1 MVTVRLG
8 SKGEDVKILQKY
20 LGLNPDG
27 SFGPNTDKKVK
38 EWQKSKG
45 LVADGIIGPKS
56 WAIILNDQNKS
67 TAVVSNNT
75 TNTSNEKDIIGLSNG
90 IINKICLWET
100 GHKFGY
106 TMQYKDLNGY
116 DLKDAKGHKTYGYGL
131 LYHPVSQK
139 FMDTIKKVWT
149 QKELEELFLIH
160 AKQTANKIDKWAS
173 VNKVKLLQR
182 QKDAIASGCYNF
194 GMGFLIKQICKMI
207 IKNPNDPKIRSTW
220 EHLSDIQ
227 GKKYPG
233 LITRRKEE
241 ARWYFEGK

>member
-1 MVTVRLG
+1 MVTIRLG

-20 LGLNPDG
+20 LGLNPDCN
-27 SFGPNTDKKVK
+27 FGPNTDKKVK

-45 LVADGIIGPKS
+45 LVADGVIGSKS
-56 WAIILNDQNKS
+56 WAIILQDQNK
-67 TAVVSNNT
+67 
-75 TNTSNEKDIIGLSNG
+75 TSMTQVDNPTETDIIGLSKG
-90 IINKICLWET
+90 ILNKICQWET

-106 TMQYKDLNGY
+106 TMQYKDLHGY
-116 DLKDAKGHKTYGYGL
+116 DLKDAKGHKTYGYGI

-139 FMDTIKKVWT
+139 FMDAIKKVWT
-149 QKELEELFLIH
+149 QKELEDLFLIH
-160 AKQTANKIDKWAS
+160 AKQTATKIDKWAS

-194 GMGFLIKQICKMI
+194 GMGFLVKQVCRMI
-207 IKNPNDPKIRSTW
+207 ITNPNDPKIRSTW
-220 EHLSDIQ
+220 EHLSDVQ